1 MSVLLLV
8 LVIFPQTDE
17 AFPQSLD
24 TGRPKLEEQT
34 TSAERMK
41 KWRQN
46 LNNKELENEKKSKI
60 SSKQSHKIKRKTKRI
75 VESSKITRSE
85 NKRKG
90 QEMKGTQW

>member
-1 MSVLLLV
+1 MLNFCFQKERNMSVSLLV

-41 KWRQN
+41 N
-46 LNNKELENEKKSKI
+46 GDKI
-60 SSKQSHKIKRKTKRI
+60 
-75 VESSKITRSE
+75 
-85 NKRKG
+85 
-90 QEMKGTQW
+90 